1 VSPARKAADVFLNL
15 SILVLKLMVRPLIYL
30 GHALR
35 WIRLRYVVLKPR
47 PGDIYIATSPKAGTT
62 WVQMIVYQLIT
73 GGRGEFDHISQ
84 VSPYCEQIMGK
95 FDHSMGNQV
104 MTQFLEALPSPR
116 ILRTH
121 LLYHQLRPPKDSKV
135 IFVTRNAGDSFVS
148 LYNHECMHAAMRFDF
163 AVFFKALV
171 RGKNPWSMHLRSWWP
186 HRNDPNVLHVRYE
199 DLTRNLEGELRR
211 IAAFCGIPI
220 EESRMGE
227 ILEKC
232 SFGYMK
238 QHHYKFDFR
247 LSFFDQS
254 AFHGGFIRKGG
265 VGNARQQ
272 LSAEQQAL
280 LDQMVTK
287 LRQELRFSD
296 SEP

>member
-15 SILVLKLMVRPLIYL
+15 SLLGLLMLLRPLSHL

-95 FDHSMGNQV
+95 KV
-104 MTQFLEALPSPR
+104 AAQFLEALPSPR
-116 ILRTH
+116 ILKTH

-148 LYNHECMHAAMRFDF
+148 LYNHECLLAGMRFDF
-163 AVFFKALV
+163 PVFFKAFV
-171 RGKNPWSMHLRSWWP
+171 RGKNAWSLHLRSWWP
-186 HRNDPNVLHVRYE
+186 HRNDSNVLHVRYE
-199 DLTRNLEGELRR
+199 DLSRNLEGEIRR

-220 EESRMGE
+220 EDSRMGE

-238 QHHYKFDFR
+238 QHHHKFDIR
-247 LSFFDQS
+247 LSFYDQS

-272 LSAEQQAL
+272 LSPEQQAL

-287 LRQELRFSD
+287 LRQELRLSD
-296 SEP
+296 AEP

>member
-1 VSPARKAADVFLNL
+1 VSPARKAASVSLNL
-15 SILVLKLMVRPLIYL
+15 SIPVLLMVLRPLAYLVL
-30 GHALR
+30 ALR

-62 WVQMIVYQLIT
+62 WAQMIVYQLIT

-84 VSPYCEQIMGK
+84 VSPYCEQVMLKCEHGMGR
-95 FDHSMGNQV
+95 QV
-104 MTQFLEALPSPR
+104 MAQFLEALPSPR
-116 ILRTH
+116 ILKTH

-135 IFVTRNAGDSFVS
+135 IFVTRNAGDSFIS
-148 LYNHECMHAAMRFDF
+148 LYNHECINVAMRLDF
-163 AVFFKALV
+163 ALFFKAFV
-171 RGKNPWSMHLRSWWP
+171 RGKSAWALHLRSWWP

-199 DLTRNLEGELRR
+199 DLSRNLEGEIRR

-247 LSFFDQS
+247 LSFFEQN
-254 AFHGGFIRKGG
+254 AFHDGFIRKGG

-272 LSAEQQAL
+272 LSAEQQAQL
-280 LDQMVTK
+280 EQMVTK
-287 LRQELRFSD
+287 LRQELRLSD